1 MLRQPLLLHLVKSDG
16 RLKSIVKDYPD
27 LEVLP
32 SPPPREYSK
41 IYIVKVIMHQIV
53 LEIIQPD
60 TLQDRQ
66 TDLPE
71 LQHPSEPSLSQPP

>member
-1 MLRQPLLLHLVKSDG
+1 MLCQPLLLHLVKSDG

-27 LEVLP
+27 LEVP
-32 SPPPREYSK
+32 SPPPWEYSE

-66 TDLPE
+66 RDLPE
-71 LQHPSEPSLSQPP
+71 L